1 MKLTSKLIYQG
12 LIGLSVVMLISGWQ
26 LGFAD
31 NAEVISQDSVT
42 IAKVERGDFSIK
54 VDGYGSLQSIN
65 KRLLTATSNAV
76 VDEIKLKA
84 GAVVNH
90 DTVILTLNNPEL
102 ESKLRLALAKL
113 KNAKTQKRQTVLL
126 QQREMLNNES
136 SISEL
141 KAQSEIAMLQ
151 VEWHQLLDF
160 E

>member
-1 MKLTSKLIYQG
+1 
-12 LIGLSVVMLISGWQ
+12 
-26 LGFAD
+26 
-31 NAEVISQDSVT
+31 
-42 IAKVERGDFSIK
+42 
-54 VDGYGSLQSIN
+54 SIN

-126 QQREMLNNES
+126 QQRELLNNES
-136 SISEL
+136 TVSEL
-141 KAQSEIAMLQ
+141 KAQSE
-151 VEWHQLLDF
+151 
-160 E
+160 